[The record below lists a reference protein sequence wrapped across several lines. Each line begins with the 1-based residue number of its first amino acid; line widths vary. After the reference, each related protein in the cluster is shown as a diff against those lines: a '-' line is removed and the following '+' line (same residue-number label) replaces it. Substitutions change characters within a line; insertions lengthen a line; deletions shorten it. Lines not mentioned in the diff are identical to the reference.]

1 MPATVDTLATRDL
14 YLAMAVVTLGAAGT
28 YLLLPHRHGSAKPV
42 RVHAVGGGLVGLS
55 IVLFALFWRA
65 PAGPSLSSLFYYLFS
80 FASVAGAVLTITAR
94 NPVYSALWFAS
105 VVLSTS
111 GLFLLAGAQFLA
123 AGTVIVYAGAIVVT
137 FLFVIMLAQME
148 GRAPYDRAARAP
160 FPAALTCF
168 LLFGALLYSLFLVPA
183 PAGTAVPGS
192 MARRA
197 AAMAGGRAL
206 HRTQDLADLASPAIR
221 DQVAQVLARGSQPT
235 AQLFDARG
243 AAKPHVAGLG
253 ETLYTDYLVT
263 VELAGVLL
271 FVALV
276 GALAIATPKAPIR
289 PKNPNSPVPAAAATD
304 A

>member
-1 MPATVDTLATRDL
+1 VNTLATRDL
-14 YLAMAVVTLGAAGT
+14 YLAMAVVILGAVGT

-55 IVLFALFWRA
+55 IALFALFWRA
-65 PAGPSLSSLFYYLFS
+65 PAGPSLSSLFFYLFS
-80 FASVAGAVLTITAR
+80 FAAVAGAVLTITSR

-111 GLFLLAGAQFLA
+111 GLFLLADAQFLA
-123 AGTVIVYAGAIVVT
+123 AGTVIVYAGAIIVT

-160 FPAALTCF
+160 FRATLTCF
-168 LLFGALLYSLFLVPA
+168 LLFWALLYSLFLVPA
-183 PAGTAVPGS
+183 PGS
-192 MARRA
+192 MAQRTTATASDRI
-197 AAMAGGRAL
+197 L
-206 HRTQDLADLASPAIR
+206 PRTQDLASLAIPAKR
-221 DQVAQVLARGSQPT
+221 LQVAQVLARSSRLT
-235 AQLFDARG
+235 EQLFDAQG

-289 PKNPNSPVPAAAATD
+289 PKNPNSPVPAAAATN